1 MRYTLATIISLV
13 STVLS
18 VIGWKQIISG
28 GDGGTF
34 LGIGVVLAIVS
45 YCFAGLGHAIKM
57 GFGIAKIGL
66 YTVFFPA
73 NIFVF
78 LFMIPIAII
87 ATLFVPI
94 IPVRRAARDYNRV

>member
-1 MRYTLATIISLV
+1 MRYTIATIISLV

-18 VIGWKQIISG
+18 VIGWKQVFSG
-28 GDGGTF
+28 GNGGAF
-34 LGIGVVLAIVS
+34 IGIGIVLAIVS
-45 YCFAGLGHAIKM
+45 YCFAGLGHAIRM
-57 GFGIAKIGL
+57 GVGIAKVGL

-78 LFMIPIAII
+78 LILIPIAII